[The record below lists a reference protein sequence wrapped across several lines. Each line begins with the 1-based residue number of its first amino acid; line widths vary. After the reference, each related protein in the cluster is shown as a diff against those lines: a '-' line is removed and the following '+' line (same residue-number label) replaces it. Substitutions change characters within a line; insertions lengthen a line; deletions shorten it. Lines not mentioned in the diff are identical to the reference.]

1 MGKTL
6 NRVCLLGNVGRDPEV
21 KFTGGGTLVASFSIA
36 TTDRYKDSAGEWKD
50 KTEWSGV
57 AAYGRT
63 AEIVRDYVKKGNKVY
78 VEGKLTTR
86 SWDGND
92 GKKVYRTE
100 VIAGE
105 LILLG
110 GERPQQDQKNVDSE
124 DDIPFLGEAR
134 GRGQ

>member
-78 VEGKLTTR
+78 VEGRLTTR

-124 DDIPFLGEAR
+124 DDIPF
-134 GRGQ
+134 